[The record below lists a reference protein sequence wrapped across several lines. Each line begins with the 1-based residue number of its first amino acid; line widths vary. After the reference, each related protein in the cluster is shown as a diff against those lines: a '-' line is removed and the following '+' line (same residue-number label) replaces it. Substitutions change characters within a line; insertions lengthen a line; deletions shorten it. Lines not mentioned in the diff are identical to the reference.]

1 MKKYLSKCMI
11 IALTGMML
19 TTTPKMANAL
29 IPLPSID
36 FSRIAE
42 NVKKTISQ
50 VTEIKAEIDSN
61 IMILREIQNGGYAA
75 AAGMLFSK
83 IERGDYD
90 RLGRNVKGVSEN
102 YDALT
107 MEFKGMSV
115 ARKECKERAKKA
127 QADALEKY
135 KKECEQGE
143 KTEEELK
150 QCMED
155 VKKAVR
161 KIANKELR
169 GCEEEM
175 NKATGEAIA
184 DMRKKNRDK
193 AAAKAAEENKDKGG
207 KAKFKSVYSWVKG
220 AKISKVAN
228 GVGAGDDFSS
238 ILKNAGSSAGS
249 ILGDTGNGETG
260 KFIEGATKTISGAT
274 DVVNQGGSVKDMVV
288 NAANNS
294 DISSGLDN
302 VNDANR
308 ESMEKQRKADEDALN
323 QKIADDWQKAMEDA
337 MKNADS
343 LKGQ

>member
-102 YDALT
+102 YEALS
-107 MEFKGMSV
+107 MEAKGFAS

-127 QADALEKY
+127 QEEALQKY
-135 KKECEQGE
+135 KEECEQGE

-155 VKKAVR
+155 VKKAVK

-175 NKATGEAIA
+175 NKKTGEAIA
-184 DMRKKNRDK
+184 EMRKKNRDK

-207 KAKFKSVYSWVKG
+207 KVKFKNVYSWVKG

-228 GVGAGDDFSS
+228 GIDDGDSFGS

-249 ILGDTGNGETG
+249 IIGDSGDNETG
-260 KFIEGATKTISGAT
+260 KFISGATKTISGAS
-274 DVVNQGGSVKDMVV
+274 DVVNQGGSFKDVVV

-294 DISSGLDN
+294 DINSGLN
-302 VNDANR
+302 NINDANQ
-308 ESMEKQRKADEDALN
+308 ESLEKQRKADEEALN
-323 QKIADDWQKAMEDA
+323 KKIADDWQKAMEDA
-337 MKNADS
+337 MKDTDA
-343 LKGQ
+343 LKAH